1 MLQYLYWFYRLF
13 SYLMSKLQNQM
24 WVYNNEKN
32 PLQWISVLKMGTF
45 IEMTDL
51 KSLTYAVIYEF
62 LKSIVMLLVLVGFR
76 FGIWCVL
83 ILITLY
89 TQSCVCM
96 LTPA

>member
-1 MLQYLYWFYRLF
+1 
-13 SYLMSKLQNQM
+13 
-24 WVYNNEKN
+24 
-32 PLQWISVLKMGTF
+32 MGTF

-96 LTPA
+96 LTPALCTGSQFNDETDV